1 MAGNKTILLILLLYI
16 ILVEYALDV
25 SAVYFRQLH
34 TARMVGKWPWNGPD
48 WAMQARSKIQC
59 GSFCSQR
66 SECNVAVWK
75 PDSGDCN
82 MYKSLNLHFESIQ
95 AGATTETILI
105 ANALL
110 GKCFICI
117 IPRHPIRLPWN
128 PRTIFHV
135 CKIVHWDPPPPL
147 NTKQSCPQ
155 KVWYVLCEN
164 AWFPWQPKA
173 DLRMGLYQQKYSDL
187 CYNLS

>member
-1 MAGNKTILLILLLYI
+1 MAGNKTIILILLLYI

-82 MYKSLNLHFESIQ
+82 LYKSLNLHFESVQ

-110 GKCFICI
+110 GKCVYE
-117 IPRHPIRLPWN
+117 PW
-128 PRTIFHV
+128 HV
-135 CKIVHWDPPPPL
+135 ISNNV
-147 NTKQSCPQ
+147 
-155 KVWYVLCEN
+155 
-164 AWFPWQPKA
+164 AIWQV
-173 DLRMGLYQQKYSDL
+173 
-187 CYNLS
+187 